1 MDFARRVVAAA
12 QSPSRA
18 LPLVL
23 VAGPELAGHIRSS
36 DSLGS
41 RVAGVVEVDPAALT
55 DAE

>member
-1 MDFARRVVAAA
+1 VDFARRVVAAA